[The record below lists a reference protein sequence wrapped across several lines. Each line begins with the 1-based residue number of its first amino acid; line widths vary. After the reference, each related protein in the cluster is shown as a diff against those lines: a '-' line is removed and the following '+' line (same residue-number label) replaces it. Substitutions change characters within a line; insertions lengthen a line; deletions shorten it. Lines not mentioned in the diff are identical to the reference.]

1 VAPLLALIYAAGS
14 VVCHQLPERSFHL
27 GVYQFPVC
35 ARCLGIY
42 AGLFLIAGV
51 AFFAIGVRPQLPVWG
66 QTPSTRRL
74 LVVVGAMPTVV
85 TVLLEWV
92 GVWQT
97 SNAARFVAGLP
108 LGAAVAA
115 VVMATLHY
123 DRCARRPPIGSPRP
137 PSPI

>member
-1 VAPLLALIYAAGS
+1 MAPLLAVLYAAGS

-27 GVYQFPVC
+27 GAYQLPVC

-42 AGLFLIAGV
+42 VGIFCIAV
-51 AFFAIGVRPQLPVWG
+51 AAIGVRPQSVIWG

-74 LVVVGAMPTVV
+74 MVAVGALPTVV

-92 GVWQT
+92 GAWQT
-97 SNAARFVAGLP
+97 SNAVRFAAGLP
-108 LGAAVAA
+108 LGGAIAA

-137 PSPI
+137 PSAI